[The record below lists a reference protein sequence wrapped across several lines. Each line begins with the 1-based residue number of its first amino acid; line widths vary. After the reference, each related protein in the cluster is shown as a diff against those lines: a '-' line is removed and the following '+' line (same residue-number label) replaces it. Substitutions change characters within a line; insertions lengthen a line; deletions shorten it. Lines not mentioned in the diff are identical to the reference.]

1 MRLRS
6 LVLVATSIGALGAAG
21 CGRAPA
27 AAPPSPVTV
36 SVAAAARADLPDFL
50 DLQGRLVP
58 PAEEDVL
65 LAPQVA
71 GLLVRVPVREGD
83 AVRRGALLAEVDPAP
98 LDEGAAAAAAAL
110 AKAHED
116 EAVRVRALALTERL
130 LARGITSAEERD
142 ADRAALASAR
152 AARVESEGRASNAAR
167 QRRWASVRAPF
178 DGIVAQVLKRPG
190 EVVDGTPSTAVIRLL
205 GTAAV
210 EVAADAEAAD
220 LSRVK
225 PGAAAETVLPGSSVP
240 VSGRVTR
247 VARSVDPATGIGE
260 VRVRLFSRSRVPLLA
275 SVPLR
280 IVLAVHRGTVV
291 VPREA
296 LRRTEAGTEEVVVA
310 SNGVAAVR
318 VVSCGVRTT
327 THVEIVRGLSAGETI
342 VVDSPLGL
350 VAGQPLAV
358 RPDAAR

>member
-1 MRLRS
+1 MRLRA
-6 LVLVATSIGALGAAG
+6 LVLVASSIGALGTAG

-27 AAPPSPVTV
+27 EPPPSPVTV

-71 GLLVRVPVREGD
+71 GRLVRVPVREGD
-83 AVRRGALLAEVDPAP
+83 EVRRGALLAEVDPAP

-116 EAVRVRALALTERL
+116 EAVRVRALGLTERL
-130 LARGITSAEERD
+130 FTRGIASAEERD

-152 AARVESEGRASNAAR
+152 AARVDAEGRASQASR
-167 QRRWASVRAPF
+167 QRRWASLRAPF
-178 DGIVAQVLKRPG
+178 DGVVAQVLKSPG
-190 EVVDGTPSTAVIRLL
+190 ELVDGTPAAAVVRLL
-205 GTAAV
+205 GNAAV
-210 EVAADAEAAD
+210 EVAADAEAGD

-225 PGAAAETVLPGSSVP
+225 PGDAAETVLPGGSAREP
-240 VSGRVTR
+240 GRVTR

-260 VRVRLFSRSRVPLLA
+260 VRVRLSSRSRVPLLA

-280 IVLAVHRGTVV
+280 IVLAVHRDTVV

-296 LRRTEAGTEEVVVA
+296 LRRTEAGAEEVVVA
-310 SNGVAAVR
+310 SNGAAAIRAVT
-318 VVSCGVRTT
+318 CGLRTAT
-327 THVEIVRGLSAGETI
+327 LVEVVRGLSPGETI

-350 VAGQPLAV
+350 TAGQPLTV
-358 RPDAAR
+358 RPGAAR